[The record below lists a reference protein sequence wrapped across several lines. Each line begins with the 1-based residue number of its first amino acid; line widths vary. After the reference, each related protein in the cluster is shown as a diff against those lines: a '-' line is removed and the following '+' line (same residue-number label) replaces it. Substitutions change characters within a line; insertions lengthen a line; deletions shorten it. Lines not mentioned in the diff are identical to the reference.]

1 MAHGG
6 RKTYLPTLVRILARL
21 CQYIIKYRATIVE
34 YLPEGGAEKLTSV
47 LVACEALLAIVE
59 LAESGG

>member
-21 CQYIIKYRATIVE
+21 CQYIIKYRATILE
-34 YLPEGGAEKLTSV
+34 NLPEGSADKLTAV
-47 LVACEALLAIVE
+47 LVACEALLAIIDIV
-59 LAESGG
+59 ESGG

>member
-21 CQYIIKYRATIVE
+21 CQYIIRYRATIVE
-34 YLPEGGAEKLTSV
+34 YLPEGQESKLTAV
-47 LVACEALLAIVE
+47 LVACEALLAVID
-59 LAESGG
+59 LAEAGG